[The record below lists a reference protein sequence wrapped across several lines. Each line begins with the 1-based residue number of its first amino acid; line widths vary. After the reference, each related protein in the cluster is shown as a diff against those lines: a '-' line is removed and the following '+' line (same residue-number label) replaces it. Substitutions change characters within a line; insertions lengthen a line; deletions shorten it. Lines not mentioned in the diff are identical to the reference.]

1 MTEMK
6 LSIVTATCL
15 APAII
20 CEILGFAY
28 IRPYNYISPESTVLF
43 SLGGFFFIAT
53 FLVHSQIGKD
63 STLTEKVYVIIVSL
77 SIILLTSAIV
87 IYTITDIRMVTE
99 PTTIH
104 INRMYAIPGYK
115 TVAVTTPRYGSV
127 ALVLA
132 AIGIIFLVYAF
143 YLKIRLL

>member
-1 MTEMK
+1 MK
-6 LSIVTATCL
+6 LSMVTAACL

-28 IRPYNYISPESTVLF
+28 MRPYNYISLESTIFF
-43 SLGGFFFIAT
+43 SLGGFFFIAA
-53 FLVHSQIGKD
+53 FLAHSQVGRD
-63 STLTEKVYVIIVSL
+63 SVLIEKVYVISVSL
-77 SIILLTSAIV
+77 SIILLTSAV
-87 IYTITDIRMVTE
+87 VVYTITDIKMVTE
-99 PTTIH
+99 ATTIH

-115 TVAVTTPRYGSV
+115 TEAIATPRYGSV